1 MKKLFLILFVVFFIS
16 EYAKCQQ
23 ISISPEID
31 TRNDYTFDLLGKVG
45 NKILAF
51 RKKNKKYIL
60 NIYDK
65 TLYRVSEKTISLE
78 KKNTDIVSVVAGKND
93 FTVFYTLKKKNTIFL
108 KAVKFNE
115 TGTRLDST
123 MLFQQKHLFS
133 TKPFLSV
140 KSRDKKI
147 ILIYRIIENKE
158 IEFTEF
164 NIEKFKRIYYKK
176 IKFKD
181 VKLNNNYYRL
191 AISNKGNIY
200 FMFEKK
206 PSIFS
211 GSSHKIIINAFYPYS
226 KKRKKT
232 SKNIKVNTGDI
243 NIVYDDENEVLNI
256 TGIITKL
263 YDVKAIGYFV
273 YKLDE
278 NLLRKGYFKHYFKE
292 KLLSDYYRLEI
303 KKKKKYIRNLYI
315 KNLELR
321 NDGGIVLVLEVK
333 EIIKRKV
340 NTFNN
345 RQDLYSGDTDY
356 IFGNIILI
364 SIHENGEE
372 FWEKIIPKYQ
382 MSTNDYG
389 IYSSFFIFKIPSSLK
404 LLFNDEIKNK
414 NQVIMYSVSPTG
426 EIKRQSVFTT
436 DMYKLNLSFNKCVQI
451 SNKKLIIPSYKKEKL
466 KLVLVEL

>member
-1 MKKLFLILFVVFFIS
+1 MKKLFLILFVIFFTS
-16 EYAKCQQ
+16 EYTNCQQ
-23 ISISPEID
+23 IAISPEID

-65 TLYRVSEKTISLE
+65 TLYRVSEKTITLE
-78 KKNTDIVSVVAGKND
+78 KKNTDIVLVEARKND
-93 FTVFYTLKKKNTIFL
+93 FTVFYTHKKKNTLYL

-115 TGTRLDST
+115 TGTKIDSAI
-123 MLFQQKHLFS
+123 LFKQKQFFS
-133 TKPFLSV
+133 SKPFLYV
-140 KSRDKKI
+140 KSRNKNI
-147 ILIYRIIENKE
+147 VLIYRILDSKE

-164 NIEKFKRIYYKK
+164 NIEKFKRIYYKN

-181 VKLNNNYYRL
+181 IKINYYHHRMV
-191 AISNKGNIY
+191 ISNEGNIY
-200 FMFEKK
+200 FLFEKK
-206 PSIFS
+206 PSIF
-211 GSSHKIIINAFYPYS
+211 GGTSHKIIIKAFYPQT
-226 KKRKKT
+226 KKTKRKSKT
-232 SKNIKVNTGDI
+232 LKINTGDI
-243 NIVYDDENEVLNI
+243 KMVYDDKNDVLNI

-263 YDVKAIGYFV
+263 YDTKAIGYFV

-278 NLLRKGYFKHYFKE
+278 NLLLKDYFQHYFKE
-292 KLLSDYYRLEI
+292 KMLDDYYKLEI

-315 KNLELR
+315 KEIELR
-321 NDGGIVLVLEVK
+321 NDGGIILVLEVK

-340 NTFNN
+340 NTFNY
-345 RQDLYSGDTDY
+345 RQDIYSGDTDY

-382 MSTNDYG
+382 ISTNDFG

-414 NQVIMYSVSPTG
+414 NQVIMYSVSPTKK
-426 EIKRQSVFTT
+426 IQRNSVFTT
-436 DMYKLNLSFNKCVQI
+436 DLYKLNLSFNKAVQI
-451 SNKKLIIPSYKKEKL
+451 SNNKLVVPSYKKEKL